1 MRPTPPSAPSS
12 MDTTCASQAP
22 YGRYFRPGTG
32 LFVTV
37 TTVPAT
43 LTPAG
48 HPQNGSVTLVPETAA
63 VEYVVR
69 KSVAFI
75 VNLTGT
81 DSKSGFTKIFEGSEI
96 PYPNPGGTTIVFV
109 SPTARPSTPLSKPF
123 TTVPAPTVNG
133 SGAQSP
139 CHAKEKAFPC
149 DALSWA
155 TERRLVSNTRPS
167 SRKVP
172 T

>member
-48 HPQNGSVTLVPETAA
+48 HPQKGSATVVPETAG

-69 KSVAFI
+69 KSVAFM
-75 VNLTGT
+75 VSRTET
-81 DSKSGFTKIFEGSEI
+81 DSKSDLTKILDGSDA
-96 PYPNPGGTTIVFV
+96 PYPNAGGTTIVFE
-109 SPTARPSTPLSKPF
+109 SPTARPSTPRSKPF
-123 TTVPAPTVNG
+123 TT
-133 SGAQSP
+133 
-139 CHAKEKAFPC
+139 
-149 DALSWA
+149 
-155 TERRLVSNTRPS
+155 
-167 SRKVP
+167 
-172 T
+172 